1 MLVPLRSGDLVPR
14 GGPRLCFRQAPVWFG
29 LPGLARGAQSAG
41 PGPEEIAPVHRFP
54 LEWTTDP
61 ISLGEYQVRR
71 SIQGGAS
78 AITVEASAAL
88 DVEARPSLPCSAA
101 PRGARPRRPPTADAP
116 RNCRSSP
123 ALAALAG

>member
-1 MLVPLRSGDLVPR
+1 
-14 GGPRLCFRQAPVWFG
+14 
-29 LPGLARGAQSAG
+29 
-41 PGPEEIAPVHRFP
+41 
-54 LEWTTDP
+54 
-61 ISLGEYQVRR
+61 
-71 SIQGGAS
+71 GAS

-123 ALAALAG
+123 ALAALAGHGPSRATSVAVPSSPAVVRCGGAPPATVFPTRPRAVPAPTQPSALPVSGRLVLAPRISDFPDP